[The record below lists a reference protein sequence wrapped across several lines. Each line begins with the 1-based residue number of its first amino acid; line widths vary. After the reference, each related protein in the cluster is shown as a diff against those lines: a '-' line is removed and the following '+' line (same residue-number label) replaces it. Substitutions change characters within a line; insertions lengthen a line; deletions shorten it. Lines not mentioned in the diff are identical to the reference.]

1 MSNNFLDM
9 DGGRAF
15 AAFLAEN
22 KSLRILKVNN
32 CSLGDKA
39 TEQMIEALTKNHAL
53 NLTEFH
59 ASGNDFCIEGMK
71 QLIEIFEEM
80 ETLEVLDMSRCINP
94 YKPHS
99 GLKYLV
105 KGLITNYRTLKYVD
119 ISHNTFNND
128 MEVVEQIQAMM
139 KKCMNMK
146 SLNISCLGMHKKACQ
161 AILQTFKECANDIW
175 GLDQNL
181 RQLIW
186 NKDLRCSPSTA
197 LQFAEKELP
206 NIYNLKLRH
215 IELKGVFR
223 KLENR
228 TKIKRALKNIDITC
242 VLDGAWDPEETE
254 EVSNTEYPEQK

>member
-1 MSNNFLDM
+1 
-9 DGGRAF
+9 
-15 AAFLAEN
+15 
-22 KSLRILKVNN
+22 
-32 CSLGDKA
+32 
-39 TEQMIEALTKNHAL
+39 
-53 NLTEFH
+53 
-59 ASGNDFCIEGMK
+59 MK
-71 QLIEIFEEM
+71 QLVEIFEEM
-80 ETLEVLDMSRCINP
+80 ETLEVLNMARCINP

-105 KGLITNYRTLKYVD
+105 KGLITNYKTLKYVD
-119 ISHNTFNND
+119 ISHNTYNND

-146 SLNISCLGMHKKACQ
+146 SLNISCLGMNKKACQ
-161 AILQTFKECANDIW
+161 AILKTFKECANDIW

-197 LQFAEKELP
+197 LNFAEKELP
-206 NIYNLKLRH
+206 NIYNLKLSH

-228 TKIKRALKNIDITC
+228 TKIKRALKNIDISC